1 MLHPNGSHTMQLLEN
16 KMITVNGCSIN
27 VLMAGDFSKTP
38 LFFLHGKAFQAET
51 WQELGTLQVAIDAGF
66 SVLAIDLPGFGKSP
80 EADID
85 STTVIDGVMEAF
97 DIENAILIGP
107 SMSGKIAI
115 EYAVATPQRVV
126 GLALIGAVGVQENR
140 HNLHKLPAQTLI
152 IWGEN
157 DQISDPENSVLLKAK
172 VPGSELVI
180 FKGAPH
186 PCYLEQ
192 TKLWHDTL
200 LNFANRITT

>member
-1 MLHPNGSHTMQLLEN
+1 MQLLEN

-126 GLALIGAVGVQENR
+126 GLALIGAVGVQEIV
-140 HNLHKLPAQTLI
+140 I
-152 IWGEN
+152 ICISYLLKRLSFGEKR
-157 DQISDPENSVLLKAK
+157 SDFRPRNSVLLKAK

-180 FKGAPH
+180 FKGAPPH